1 MSRTL
6 FLYSRSSGCPLVT
19 LAQRVL
25 ADYGVPY
32 REVYIDRDPQ
42 ARQRVLA
49 WTGFLS
55 VPTLV
60 VSDGDGQ
67 PIAPL
72 TPLPPGVSPRGIDR
86 GPLITEPD
94 SEQLVRWLRRH
105 HFIDE
110 ITADEK

>member
-6 FLYSRSSGCPLVT
+6 FLYSRSFGCPMVT

-32 REVYIDRDPQ
+32 REIHIDRDPQ
-42 ARQRVLA
+42 ARQRVLG

-67 PIAPL
+67 PITPP

-86 GPLITEPD
+86 GALITEPD
-94 SEQLVRWLRRH
+94 RDQLVRWLQRH
-105 HFIDE
+105 RFVDE
-110 ITADEK
+110 IVTNEH